1 LKYDE
6 MALKICAHPSLLP
19 WPIDISSDSFFG
31 RTKKPVVECPNKK
44 NVFLNSFIFFP
55 KQKQDRLTHLLLQM
69 PNCDVIKINA
79 FLPFGRDW
87 KIPF

>member
-1 LKYDE
+1 

-44 NVFLNSFIFFP
+44 NVFLNSFIFFSKTKTRSADP
-55 KQKQDRLTHLLLQM
+55 
-69 PNCDVIKINA
+69 PSIANA
-79 FLPFGRDW
+79 EL
-87 KIPF
+87 